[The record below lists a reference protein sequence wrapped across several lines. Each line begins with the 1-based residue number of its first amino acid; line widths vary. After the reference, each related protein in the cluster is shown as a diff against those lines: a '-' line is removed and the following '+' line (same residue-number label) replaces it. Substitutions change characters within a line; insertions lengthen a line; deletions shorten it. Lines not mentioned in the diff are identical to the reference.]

1 MSAALQ
7 PERWRRLRPLLDQA
21 LDLQGAARRAFVDGL
36 ARESADLAADLQR
49 LLDLHERETGLD
61 QPAAGLV
68 GSVLQGQRAAGGD
81 RHLNRRI
88 GPWVLRRLV
97 GAGGMG
103 AVYEG
108 ERVEGGFRQRVAVK
122 LIGGVHPGLHERFA
136 RERQILAEL
145 RHPNIPQLFDGGET
159 DDGMP
164 YLVQEFVEGR
174 SIIEH
179 AEGTAAD
186 LDRRLDLLVKVGE
199 ALSYAHRRKV
209 LHRDIKPNNI
219 LVAPDGSVKLL
230 DFGIAKLL
238 DDTGQPTLTKQLLGP
253 MTPDY
258 AAPEQFRGEPLSAA
272 TDIYQF
278 GVLAF
283 RLLSGRS
290 PYRIDSADALA
301 FGRAVCDEPPL
312 GLVSVLDEEGVFDR
326 LGGTGGSGRRR
337 SLKQRWTDL
346 DRILRRCLAKRPE
359 DRYPGMEALIA
370 DLEAVREDA
379 VPQARRG
386 FDGRRRARLALI
398 VALLALVAGTIGWGL
413 RHGLPWV
420 EDAFTDTMLVGLGLD
435 AGNIHPARSDTPQLL
450 QQALATE
457 ARGDVA
463 SALVL
468 LENLHRHDDRTPV
481 PAMLLGYWT
490 RVHGDEATMKAWQ
503 QRAAERLRAIDDPHL
518 ELVHR
523 MMLSD
528 TAGDYDESLR
538 ISAAVL
544 ELSPDA
550 WFVRLARSHMFNLRG
565 LRTAAVREL
574 QQIAPASL
582 KHRKLVDAV
591 ADRASFGDLA
601 GARALAERLSADMG
615 SATYALLQARLAYSS
630 GDLTGARRAF
640 REAVELARAEAHLDI
655 EARGLLLLGITEGAA
670 GEYRSAATA
679 LRSARQRLGARL
691 RYGDAADALICLAQ
705 IEALQSNPEAARREL
720 QAARGILRDRG
731 GQRADPHLEL
741 MAARLFG
748 EARPDAAHY
757 PEDARALLAAR
768 RALIA
773 GDAESARRQVGIA
786 AELGARDS
794 HFVEEYALLARE
806 LGLPE
811 PALAPIDPPF
821 GPFTRY
827 AARWALGAGT
837 SILPP
842 PSR

>member
-21 LDLQGAARRAFVDGL
+21 LDLQGSARQDFVAAL
-36 ARESADLAADLQR
+36 ARESAELAADLQR

-68 GSVLQGQRAAGGD
+68 GNVLQGPRPAAND
-81 RHLNRRI
+81 RHVNRRI
-88 GPWVLRRLV
+88 GPWVLRKLV
-97 GAGGMG
+97 GSGGMG

-164 YLVQEFVEGR
+164 YLVQEFIDGR

-179 AEGTAAD
+179 ADACVAD
-186 LDRRLDLLVKVGE
+186 LDTRLDLLVKVGE
-199 ALSYAHRRKV
+199 ALAYAHRRKV
-209 LHRDIKPNNI
+209 LHRDIKPSNI
-219 LVAPDGSVKLL
+219 LVAADGAVKLL

-258 AAPEQFRGEPLSAA
+258 AAPEQFRGEALSAA

-283 RLLSGRS
+283 RLLAGRS
-290 PYRIDSADALA
+290 PYRVDTADAMA

-312 GLVSVLDEEGVFDR
+312 GLLAVLDEDGVLDR

-346 DRILRRCLAKRPE
+346 DRILRRCLAKRPG
-359 DRYPGMEALIA
+359 DRYSVMEALIA
-370 DLEAVREDA
+370 DLEAVRDDA

-386 FDGRRRARLALI
+386 FDGRRRVRHAAMAAA
-398 VALLALVAGTIGWGL
+398 ALLLLAALGGWL
-413 RHGLPWV
+413 RFGLPWS
-420 EDAFTDTMLVGLGLD
+420 TDPFADTILVGLGLD
-435 AGNIHPARSDTPQLL
+435 ASNIHGEQSDTPALL

-463 SALVL
+463 SSIVL
-468 LENLHRHDDRTPV
+468 LENLHRHDARTPI

-503 QRAAERLRAIDDPHL
+503 GRAAERLRALDDPRVD
-518 ELVHR
+518 LVQR
-523 MMLSD
+523 MIIADS
-528 TAGDYDESLR
+528 GGNYDETLR
-538 ISAAVL
+538 VSAAIL

-550 WFVRLARSHMFNLRG
+550 WFLRLARSHLLNLRG

-574 QQIAPASL
+574 QQIAPSSL
-582 KHRKLVDAV
+582 AHRKLVDAV
-591 ADRASFGDLA
+591 ADRASMGDVA
-601 GARALAERLSADMG
+601 GAEALAERLADTVG
-615 SATYALLQARLAYSS
+615 TATYAMLQARLAYSR
-630 GDLTGARRAF
+630 GDLDGARRHF
-640 REAVELARAEAHLDI
+640 RESVELARAEAHLDV

-670 GEYRSAATA
+670 GDYRAAAVA
-679 LRSARQRLGARL
+679 LRAARQRLAARL

-705 IEALQSNPEAARREL
+705 IEALQGNLDGARREL

-731 GQRADPHLEL
+731 SRLADPHVEL
-741 MAARLFG
+741 MAARMFG
-748 EARPDAAHY
+748 EARPDAAHF

-773 GDAESARRQVGIA
+773 GDLDTARRQLDIA
-786 AELGARDS
+786 DELGADES
-794 HFVEEYALLARE
+794 YFVEELALLRRE
-806 LGLPE
+806 LGQPE

-827 AARWALGAGT
+827 AARWALGAGP

-842 PSR
+842 SR